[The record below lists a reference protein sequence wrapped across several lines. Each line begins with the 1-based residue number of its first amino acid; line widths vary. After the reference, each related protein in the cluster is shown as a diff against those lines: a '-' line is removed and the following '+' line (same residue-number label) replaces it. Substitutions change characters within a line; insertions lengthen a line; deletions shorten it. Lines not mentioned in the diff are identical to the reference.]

1 MGLFRTKKQKQIS
14 KLQKQLATQQLKL
27 KTQERRLYEATR
39 VLRPGV
45 RQTAPNQR
53 NNWEAEELRDEARF
67 LYQNDPIAR
76 RVVDSIVSNMV
87 GKGITPIVRSETPAQ
102 ETEVEQLF
110 NYWTMT
116 TNGDFY
122 QDNNLAGMQALIVK
136 TLVRDG
142 AVFVRRV
149 VRNRELSLQIMEHDY
164 LDTHKNE
171 NVFQQNKGN
180 MVINGIEY
188 DRNSKV
194 VAYWLYERHPGDITN
209 SPLNKY
215 RQRNT
220 PFSQGGNAPYKSIRV
235 QAKEICHI
243 KRIDRPGQQDG
254 ESWLAPAIIK
264 LWQLKEYEEAKLEQQ
279 KLQAS
284 FTAFIKDNFAMSE
297 DERFNLIGTD
307 DEFELGGKAVT
318 PGHIEELPPG
328 KDVSFPNSAQ
338 TGNEMFVERCLRSIA
353 GAMGVSY
360 EIFNDYSKV
369 TYSSGRMG
377 FLEMDRYLKHILKTV
392 IEPQFLTPLNEWIIN
407 HLIINSK
414 LPMENDVTIE
424 WASPAREMIDPQK
437 EVASLAAMVANN
449 FISMREAHAILGKD
463 FDQTINDIQKSNDKL
478 AAVGLS
484 KLLSVQGGAAAEE
497 VILPPEVPPSEDE
510 TETTDPVE

>member
-1 MGLFRTKKQKQIS
+1 MGLFSSKRQKQFNKLKKQI
-14 KLQKQLATQQLKL
+14 ATQQLQL

-45 RQTAPNQR
+45 TKTAPNQR

-76 RVVDSIVSNMV
+76 RVVDSIVSNMI
-87 GKGITPIVRSETPAQ
+87 GKGITPIVRSENMTH
-102 ETEVEQLF
+102 EKEVETLF
-110 NYWTMT
+110 NHWSIT
-116 TNGDFY
+116 TDGDYY
-122 QDNNLAGMQALIVK
+122 QDNNLAGMQSLIVK

-142 AVFVRRV
+142 AVFVRRI

-180 MVINGIEY
+180 TTINGIEY
-188 DRNSKV
+188 DRNAKV
-194 VAYWLYERHPGDITN
+194 VAYYLYERHPGDITN

-220 PFSQGGNAPYKSIRV
+220 PTSQGGHAPYTSIRV
-235 QAKEICHI
+235 PAKEICHI

-297 DERFNLIGTD
+297 DERFNLIGSD

-328 KDVSFPNSAQ
+328 KDVSFPSTTQ

-392 IEPQFLTPLNEWIIN
+392 IEPQFLTPLTKWVIN
-407 HLIINSK
+407 HLAINSK
-414 LPMENDVTIE
+414 LPVENDVRIE

-463 FDQTINDIQKSNDKL
+463 FDQTIDDIQKSDAKMTE
-478 AAVGLS
+478 AGLS
-484 KLLSVQGGAAAEE
+484 KLLSVQGGAASEE
-497 VILPPEVPPSEDE
+497 ALIPPEATSNEDAA
-510 TETTDPVE
+510 ETTDPIE